1 LCRTITKADVV
12 FSWVV
17 NTNWLRQIEASVTV
31 LEYLPPSSETRRF
44 RKVFDAPQ
52 HKARTAF
59 YAHFFSSLIVR
70 SQTGEC
76 STIVNV
82 SLYSDDINADLFS
95 YLTLNIPARNVLT
108 IAKKPTTKFPDRLI
122 KNAV

>member
-1 LCRTITKADVV
+1 LNIFLHQAKPDV
-12 FSWVV
+12 
-17 NTNWLRQIEASVTV
+17 SVKFLTPLV
-31 LEYLPPSSETRRF
+31 
-44 RKVFDAPQ
+44 Q

-108 IAKKPTTKFPDRLI
+108 IAKKPTTKFLDRLI